1 MMFKRDKSMFEQLI
15 RRDVGQSPNIVS
27 VPLTVGNYALL
38 LLEVARLVYRK
49 FCCWTL
55 HIIH

>member
-27 VPLTVGNYALL
+27 VSLTVGNYALL
-38 LLEVARLVYRK
+38 RPAKSAARSSSTCL
-49 FCCWTL
+49 
-55 HIIH
+55 